1 VAQLGSGNGSGYP
14 SEIDTRQTWVNVTGA
29 APDSA
34 SRVDAELVN
43 DFAAAIVQIQEE
55 LGADVAGNYS
65 TLRARLEALTQPAI
79 SGGMAEA
86 TVNTVNNATNLV
98 ASALIPQGARVK
110 AVVIKILTS
119 FSTEHGLSGMHIGGM
134 QLVDGWGNAIVL
146 TAGMETTGRHFRRG
160 DMPLATVD
168 ENVVF
173 TAVGGEFG
181 LTGSLFVRV
190 LYETYSAS

>member
-1 VAQLGSGNGSGYP
+1 VSQLGSGSGSGYP
-14 SEIDTRQTWVNVTGA
+14 AEIDTRQTWVNVTGA

-43 DFAAAIVQIQEE
+43 DFAAAIVQIQQE

-65 TLRARLEALTQPAI
+65 TLRARLDALVQPAI
-79 SGGMAEA
+79 SGGMAET

-119 FSTEHGLSGMHIGGM
+119 FSTEHGLSGIHIGGM
-134 QLVDGWGNAIVL
+134 QLVDGWGNTIAV

-160 DMPLATVD
+160 DMPVATVD

>member
-1 VAQLGSGNGSGYP
+1 MQLGSGNGSGYP
-14 SEIDTRQTWVNVTGA
+14 AEIDTRQTWVNVPGA

-43 DFAAAIVQIQEE
+43 DFAAAIVQIQQE
-55 LGADVAGNYS
+55 LGTDVAGAYG
-65 TLRARLEALTQPAI
+65 TLRARLDALVQPAI
-79 SGGMAEA
+79 AGGMTET
-86 TVNTVNNATNLV
+86 TVNTVDNATNLV

-110 AVVIKILTS
+110 AVVIKVLTS
-119 FSTEHGLSGMHIGGM
+119 FSTEHGLSGFHIGGM
-134 QLVDGWGNAIVL
+134 QLVDGWGNTIAV

-160 DMPLATVD
+160 DMPLASVD
-168 ENVVF
+168 ENVVL

-181 LTGSLFVRV
+181 LSGSVFIRV